1 MATKNL
7 QDMIN
12 GVYNSYIDEDGK
24 KVKDRVQVGTQ
35 ILDRATCTVEINSN
49 NYLQDLIGT
58 YKQDNNGVEPTQTQK
73 KRMEKLSAEVL
84 KGWRNE
90 AKSNKILTTLSNSG
104 NTLIV
109 KIDRTEKEGTAK
121 ASPKQIK
128 KNKNA
133 IFVRNFQQVKKIND
147 KICTDLINGEYR
159 DLFIARSKK
168 KDGNPRA
175 PADIG
180 HVHSLSE
187 TGQAGLMLGELTS
200 LKDKKNEAGDFI
212 LSKPERAV
220 LEKEISNLQTG
231 ELGAIEAVAFDQNG
245 LISKSHVVE
254 YKIQGA
260 FSNRSDQAREKAAGK
275 EFFEKAAA
283 AKNDVKSDEFMKR
296 PGSPSMIDMVA
307 SSIIHTKVKTNMYNS
322 RKAKNMTKFKKLRST
337 KKTNKVSSKK
347 REMNTYQQ
355 NITGLGFHKGHM
367 GSVTNTKSTPTEKG
381 QGTSPEQFA
390 NQVAMSLK
398 IKNAI
403 NKRLPAQVRRNMGKP
418 ALTNRTGRFSN
429 SAIVENITPAAKT
442 LLVKYS
448 YRLNPYETFEPG
460 GNKRWPSGYNPK
472 PLISKSIRGLALEM
486 FQITQLTTRRV

>member
-12 GVYNSYIDEDGK
+12 GVYNSYIDKDGK
-24 KVKDRVQVGTQ
+24 KVKGRKEVGEQV
-35 ILDRATCTVEINSN
+35 LDRATCTVEIKST
-49 NYLQDLIGT
+49 NYYNDLIET
-58 YKQDNNGVEPTQTQK
+58 YKQDNSGVEPTQVQK
-73 KRMEKLSAEVL
+73 QRMEKLSKEVL
-84 KGWRNE
+84 KGWKAE
-90 AKSNKILTTLSNSG
+90 AKNNKILEEISKSG
-104 NTLIV
+104 NSIKV
-109 KIDRTEKEGTAK
+109 KIDRTRKEGK
-121 ASPKQIK
+121 ARASEGQIK

-147 KICTDLINGEYR
+147 RICTDLINGEYR
-159 DLFIARSKK
+159 DLFLARSTKN
-168 KDGNPRA
+168 DGTVRA

-187 TGQAGLMLGELTS
+187 TGQAGLMLGELTA
-200 LKDKKNEAGDFI
+200 LKDKKNEAGDFV

-231 ELGAIEAVAFDQNG
+231 NLKAIQVVKFDQNG

-254 YKIQGA
+254 YEIEGS
-260 FSNRSDQAREKAAGK
+260 FSNKKKQAEEKAAG
-275 EFFEKAAA
+275 EAFFKKAAA
-283 AKNDVKSDEFMKR
+283 AKNDVSGDEFMNR
-296 PGSPSMIDMVA
+296 PGSPTMVDMVA
-307 SSIIHTKVKTNMYNS
+307 SAIVHSKLKTKMYKS
-322 RKAKNMTKFKKLRST
+322 GKAKNMTTFIKLKNSKK
-337 KKTNKVSSKK
+337 SSKANSK
-347 REMNTYQQ
+347 KKEMNTYQQ
-355 NITGLGFHKGHM
+355 NIVGLGFHKGHM
-367 GSVTNTKSTPTEKG
+367 GSITNTKSKPTEKG
-381 QGTSPEQFA
+381 TGVSPEHFA

-403 NKRLPAQVRRNMGKP
+403 NKRLPAQVRKNMGKP

-460 GNKRWPSGYNPK
+460 GKKRWPSGYNPK